1 MNQTTATAR
10 ERVLLVGVCR
20 SGRDRDETEAD
31 LAELARLTDTAG
43 GLVVGRMW
51 QERERFDPATL
62 VGRGK
67 AEELAETARRL
78 GVDTVVFDDELTPA
92 QIRNLEKLTEAK
104 VIDRSAV
111 ILDIFARR
119 ARTREAMTQVEL
131 AQMEYLLPRLTRRWT
146 HLSRQAGA
154 SGSLGLKGVGETQLE
169 VDRRLIRKRISR
181 LRSDLERIEKGRA
194 ERRREREGTFKVA
207 LVGYTNAG
215 KSTLFNALGGQD
227 AFVEDRLFATLDPTV
242 RRCTTEDG
250 SLFLLIDTVGFLR
263 KLPVD
268 LVASFRSTL
277 EETASADL
285 LVHVVDLS
293 HPRYEEQMATTQEV
307 LSSLGL
313 LERPSIVVFNKAD
326 AIEEPG
332 IIARARA
339 LNPGA
344 LVISAH
350 DPAGVALVRR
360 AVAEVIEEQEVT
372 ARVRVSAGRGDLV
385 GRLHELAR
393 ILDRV
398 VEGDLMVFTLRADR
412 ARMRKILAI
421 PGVEELVA

>member
-1 MNQTTATAR
+1 VNQTTASAR

-181 LRSDLERIEKGRA
+181 LRSDLDRIEKGRA

-293 HPRYEEQMATTQEV
+293 HERYEEQMATTQEV

-332 IIARARA
+332 VIARARA

-393 ILDRV
+393 ILSRA
-398 VEGDLMVFTLRADR
+398 VEGDLIVFTLRADR